1 MQAIWVLVW
10 MWVVTGVSV
19 HVKVVE
25 RRTIVFSGSGQD
37 LVVPTHW
44 LGFKYGKYL
53 EFDLTPGVSCIESL
67 TRSRCWSWIVDILEW
82 HLAVWCRLG
91 AGSGTHIITTL
102 DSAPLVKYFKFQHL
116 TGFKPSPSWLYLCGG
131 LSVYWGAQ
139 PSNLEIILVCRSAR
153 SLTS

>member
-1 MQAIWVLVW
+1 MVLAS
-10 MWVVTGVSV
+10 VVETTFLKWILLVLGSGVSS
-19 HVKVVE
+19 K
-25 RRTIVFSGSGQD
+25 GSY
-37 LVVPTHW
+37 PMHW

-67 TRSRCWSWIVDILEW
+67 TRSRCWSWIVDIFQSWQW

-91 AGSGTHIITTL
+91 AGSGTHINTTF
-102 DSAPLVKYFKFQHL
+102 DSALLVKYFKFQHL

-131 LSVYWGAQ
+131 LSVPRCPAQPSPAQ
-139 PSNLEIILVCRSAR
+139 PSNLEIISVCRSAR